1 MGSYS
6 ISLITIMGLIGEQC
20 TPCQD
25 AANAPDGG
33 GLAGRWWRGWANV
46 HRMHAYYLPLLNAD
60 ICAWYLSQANDNSW
74 YIGAAIVASFVFV
87 VSSWYGGRFLYR
99 KWHARGDRNAAP
111 AE

>member
-46 HRMHAYYLPLLNAD
+46 RRMHTYYLPLFNAD
-60 ICAWYLSQANDNSW
+60 ICA
-74 YIGAAIVASFVFV
+74 
-87 VSSWYGGRFLYR
+87 
-99 KWHARGDRNAAP
+99 
-111 AE
+111 